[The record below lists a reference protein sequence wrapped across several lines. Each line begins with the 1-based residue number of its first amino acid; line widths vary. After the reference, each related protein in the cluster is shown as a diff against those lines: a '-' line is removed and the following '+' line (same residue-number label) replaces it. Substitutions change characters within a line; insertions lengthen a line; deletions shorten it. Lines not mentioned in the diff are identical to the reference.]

1 MNFGCYSGCKP
12 NVSKTKCIPL
22 GALRTDT
29 ELLLDLQNSHGVNFI
44 DHTYTALGIDFNDH
58 SAIKD
63 ICEQNYNRKLK
74 ITDSLV
80 KTWNKLSL
88 TLLGKCQII
97 KSLLHLS
104 WLLDR

>member
-1 MNFGCYSGCKP
+1 M
-12 NVSKTKCIPL
+12 PL
-22 GALRTDT
+22 SASRIDT
-29 ELLLDLQNSHGVNFI
+29 ELMLDLQNSHGVYLI
-44 DHTYTALGIDFNDH
+44 DHTYTALGIHLNDH

-74 ITDSLV
+74 MTDSLV

-97 KSLLHLS
+97 KYLLHLS